1 MFSSRM
7 ESVGDN
13 DRSAG
18 NNAGNNFSL
27 ISKINLIKVIAFETY

>member
-13 DRSAG
+13 DHS
-18 NNAGNNFSL
+18 AGNNFSL

>member
-13 DRSAG
+13 DHSAG

-27 ISKINLIKVIAFETY
+27 ISKINLIKVIAFGTY